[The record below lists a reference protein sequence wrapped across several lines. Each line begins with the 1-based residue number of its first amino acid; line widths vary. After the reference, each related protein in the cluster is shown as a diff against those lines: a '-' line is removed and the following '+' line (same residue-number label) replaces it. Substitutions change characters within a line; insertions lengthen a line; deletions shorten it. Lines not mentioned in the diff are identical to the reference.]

1 VQSRTVDLEGPVH
14 FVDFGGPGDQG
25 HRSPK
30 GQSPAVIGGENR
42 PCPVILC
49 IHGLGGSYVNWVA
62 VGPALARR
70 ARVLAIDLPGF
81 GRTPL
86 SGRRTGVRANR
97 GLLDRFIAE
106 VIGEPPIL
114 MGNSMGGTI
123 AILEAACEPARV
135 AGLILVCPSVPKPFG
150 LSVDRE
156 VAKYIAAYAIPG
168 MSQRVLRRRR
178 QRLGPEGMLLHSL
191 SVACVD
197 PGRIPRKALSLMVD
211 FAYERSRMPWAD
223 VAYLEAARSLVALH
237 TRGKRHFMQM
247 VQHVEAPTLFMQGA
261 ADRLAM
267 LDAAEQVARSRP
279 DWAFAVLDDVG
290 HLPMLEDPRQLVT
303 TIDTWLGAP
312 ARAASSPARSSPMRT
327 HDVA

>member
-1 VQSRTVDLEGPVH
+1 MQSRTVDLEGPVH
-14 FVDFGGPGDQG
+14 FVDFGGPGNQG
-25 HRSPK
+25 HRP
-30 GQSPAVIGGENR
+30 PVIGDGNS

-49 IHGLGGSYVNWVA
+49 VHGLGGSHVNWVA

-97 GLLDRFIAE
+97 SLLDRFIAE
-106 VIGEPPIL
+106 VIGEPAIV

-156 VAKYIAAYAIPG
+156 VAKYVAAYAIPG
-168 MSQRVLRRRR
+168 MSQRILRRRR
-178 QRLGPEGMLLHSL
+178 QRLGPEGMLLETL
-191 SVACVD
+191 RVACVD
-197 PGRIPRKALSLMVD
+197 PGRIPRKALNLMVD

-237 TRGKRHFMQM
+237 TRGKRHFMEM
-247 VQHVEAPTLFMQGA
+247 VQHVEAPTLFIQGA
-261 ADRLAM
+261 EDRLAT

-279 DWAFAVLDDVG
+279 DWAFAVLDNVG
-290 HLPMLEDPRQLVT
+290 HLPMLEDPRQLVE

-312 ARAASSPARSSPMRT
+312 ARAASSPARSSPVRT
-327 HDVA
+327 HNVA